1 MGIVLTNRTVAK
13 HSILPVKYFINNLQ
27 PDERIT
33 VMIRPKV
40 GASSFK
46 SISSTRYRKDYGWDV
61 FIDLGRVKTGK
72 YELCM
77 YIVGRQDSTYYADL
91 EIRDE
96 VPVRTELLDN
106 IHALYAWLRDW
117 TLDTTAQ
124 PLAFCYRDITFTT
137 DVELG
142 LKVTFPKG
150 RIMVMSPT
158 DYDEGFLKFLEMS
171 LVHSTGEGT
180 LFGGTFIDE
189 LALHVTKTK
198 ASTTEIKE
206 LIATRALGLF
216 PRIKAA

>member
-106 IHALYAWLRDW
+106 IHALYAWLRD
-117 TLDTTAQ
+117 
-124 PLAFCYRDITFTT
+124 
-137 DVELG
+137 
-142 LKVTFPKG
+142 
-150 RIMVMSPT
+150 
-158 DYDEGFLKFLEMS
+158 
-171 LVHSTGEGT
+171 
-180 LFGGTFIDE
+180 
-189 LALHVTKTK
+189 
-198 ASTTEIKE
+198 
-206 LIATRALGLF
+206 
-216 PRIKAA
+216 

>member
-1 MGIVLTNRTVAK
+1 MDLTLTNRTVAK
-13 HSILPVKYFINNLQ
+13 HSIVPAKYTIENLQ

-33 VMIRPKV
+33 VMIRPKQ

-46 SISSTRYRKDYGWDV
+46 SISTTRYRKDYGWDV
-61 FIDLGRVKTGK
+61 FIDMSRVKTGK

-77 YIVGRQDSTYYADL
+77 YIVGRQDSTCYADL
-91 EIRDE
+91 EVRDE
-96 VPVRTELLDN
+96 VPVRSELLDS

-117 TLDTTAQ
+117 TLDTATQ
-124 PLAFCYRDITFTT
+124 PLGFSYRDVAFTAN
-137 DVELG
+137 EGLG

-150 RIMVMSPT
+150 QSMKMTPD
-158 DYDEGFLKFLEMS
+158 DYDESFLKFLQMV
-171 LVHSTGEGT
+171 LTHSTGEEF

-189 LALHVTKTK
+189 LVLHLTKTK